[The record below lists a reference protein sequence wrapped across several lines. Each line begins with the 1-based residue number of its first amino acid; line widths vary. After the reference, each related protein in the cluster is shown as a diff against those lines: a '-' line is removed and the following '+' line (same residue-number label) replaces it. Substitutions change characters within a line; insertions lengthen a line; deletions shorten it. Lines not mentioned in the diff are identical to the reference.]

1 MKKFKV
7 LADRSVNI
15 TLGGETVTVYALRT
29 RDVADII
36 GAGTDAITEIKASF
50 EKQQISLSDM
60 NAERFLKALPLVLPS
75 AAPKVLG
82 GLARRALRDEESSDE
97 DYMDV
102 SPVDLVAIVAA
113 SIDLTWVSA
122 EQAALFFRKGILKSM
137 VTDQLKKLVMEQPTQ
152 TPSTSY

>member
-1 MKKFKV
+1 MKKFRV
-7 LADRSVNI
+7 LADRSVDI

-60 NAERFLKALPLVLPS
+60 NAERLLQALPLVLPS
-75 AAPKVLG
+75 APKVLG
-82 GLARRALRDEESSDE
+82 GVARRALRDEESSDE

-113 SIDLTWVSA
+113 SIDLTWASA
-122 EQAALFFRKGILKSM
+122 EQATLFFKKGILKSM

>member
-1 MKKFKV
+1 MKKFRV
-7 LADRSVNI
+7 LADRSVDI

-60 NAERFLKALPLVLPS
+60 NAERLLQALPLVLPS
-75 AAPKVLG
+75 APKVLG
-82 GLARRALRDEESSDE
+82 GVARRALRDEESSDE

-113 SIDLTWVSA
+113 SIDLTWASA
-122 EQAALFFRKGILKSM
+122 EQATLFFKKGILKSM
-137 VTDQLKKLVMEQPTQ
+137 VTDQLKKLIKEPTQ